1 MVQAEDPIYRIT
13 TEPTESLA
21 ELLQRVRQHSGR
33 PVFLN
38 VPMESPLFLT
48 ASEFRA
54 LRETVRS
61 NGINFTLISDDPHRR
76 DFAQLFNLDATSE
89 APTHWPTSAPV
100 APKPPSS
107 PLTADPLE
115 TPRQRRPLG
124 SRMTTDADPMAS
136 APPATDNGW
145 GREAA
150 PTSSASSSAPGGWP
164 RKLTPAAAET
174 TSMPVT
180 AALATI
186 PEPPKKR
193 RKWPW
198 LTAIVLLLIAGLVA
212 AAVFVPKATLTLHR
226 EATPLSTTVV
236 FAVTPPDAQP
246 ASGAA
251 FSVPGTWQQAN
262 ITAEVTVPATG
273 KQNVPDK
280 VASGSVDFAN
290 PTNQSVTLPAG
301 TEITSDGGI
310 VFKLTEAVTVPPATG
325 LKSGTETG
333 SIEAAVGGSNGNL
346 GQGALSGKLPQ
357 GVYFSNRNG
366 ALTGGTDIS
375 AVVVSDDDIQTAL
388 SQLEAAIPDQTA
400 KAISATTGQNV
411 AVVPASVEHA
421 ALSPVASVQAGT
433 VADQVTVTVA
443 TVVNAL
449 TYDPSVAQPQIVS
462 TAEQALAPASGT
474 ELDMSSMQVGA
485 AQAVEGDT
493 TRTLVSVDVPVNQVP
508 IIDQTA
514 IDDLKNDVRGKS
526 VDEARNTANEIAGV
540 ESSDVE
546 IEPSWLPDRLPILP
560 TRIEVMPQ

>member
-21 ELLQRVRQHSGR
+21 DLLQRVRQHSGR
-33 PVFLN
+33 PVFLT

-89 APTHWPTSAPV
+89 APTHWPTSAP
-100 APKPPSS
+100 APQKPPKA
-107 PLTADPLE
+107 PLSADPLE
-115 TPRQRRPLG
+115 SPRQRRPLG
-124 SRMTTDADPMAS
+124 SRMNADADPMAS
-136 APPATDNGW
+136 APPATVAGW

-150 PTSSASSSAPGGWP
+150 PTGPPAEDSQFSWP
-164 RKLTPAAAET
+164 SKLTQGPNYGAA
-174 TSMPVT
+174 PV

-186 PEPPKKR
+186 PEPPPKKR

-212 AAVFVPKATLTLHR
+212 AAVFVPKATVTLHR
-226 EATPLSTTVV
+226 ETTPLTTTVV

-262 ITAEVTVPATG
+262 VTAEVTVPATG
-273 KQNVPDK
+273 QQNVPDK
-280 VASGSVDFAN
+280 IASGSVDFAN
-290 PTNQSVTLPAG
+290 PTNQPVTLPAG

-310 VFKLTEAVTVPPATG
+310 VFKLTEDVTVPPAAG
-325 LKSGTETG
+325 LKSGSETG

-366 ALTGGTDIS
+366 ALAGGTDLS
-375 AVVVSDDDIQTAL
+375 AVVVSDNDIQTAL
-388 SQLEAAIPDQTA
+388 SQLEAAIPEQTA
-400 KAISATTGQNV
+400 KTISAATGQNV

-421 ALSPVASVQAGT
+421 ALAPVASVQAGT

-462 TAEQALAPASGT
+462 TAEQALVPASGT
-474 ELDMSSMQVGA
+474 ELDTSSMQIGEA
-485 AQAVEGDT
+485 KAVEGDT

-508 IIDQTA
+508 IVDQNA
-514 IDDLKNDVRGKS
+514 IDNLKDDVKGKS
-526 VDEARNTANEIAGV
+526 VDEARNTANEIAGI

-560 TRIEVMPQ
+560 RRIEVNLQ

>member
-1 MVQAEDPIYRIT
+1 MVQSEDPIYRIT
-13 TEPTESLA
+13 TVPTESLA
-21 ELLQRVRQHSGR
+21 DLLQRVRQHSGR
-33 PVFLN
+33 PVFLT

-89 APTHWPTSAPV
+89 APTHWPTSAPAAQQPPK
-100 APKPPSS
+100 APLS
-107 PLTADPLE
+107 ADPLE
-115 TPRQRRPLG
+115 TPRQRPPLG
-124 SRMTTDADPMAS
+124 SRMNADADPMAS
-136 APPATDNGW
+136 APPATGVGW

-150 PTSSASSSAPGGWP
+150 PTGSPADDSQFSWP
-164 RKLTPAAAET
+164 SKLTQGPNFGA
-174 TSMPVT
+174 PPT

-186 PEPPKKR
+186 PEPPPKKR

-198 LTAIVLLLIAGLVA
+198 LTAIVLLLIVGLIA
-212 AAVFVPKATLTLHR
+212 SAVFVPKATITLHR
-226 EATPLSTTVV
+226 ATTPLTTTVV

-246 ASGAA
+246 AAGAA

-262 ITAEVTVPATG
+262 VTAEVTVPATG
-273 KQNVPDK
+273 QQNVPDK
-280 VASGSVDFAN
+280 IASGSVDFAN
-290 PTNQSVTLPAG
+290 PTNKPVSLPAG
-301 TEITSDGGI
+301 TELTSDGGI
-310 VFKLTEAVTVPPATG
+310 VFKLTEDVTVPPAAG

-366 ALTGGTDIS
+366 ALAGGTDLS
-375 AVVVSDDDIQTAL
+375 AVVVSDNDIQTAL
-388 SQLEAAIPDQTA
+388 SQLEAAIPEQTA
-400 KAISATTGQNV
+400 KVISAATGQNV

-421 ALSPVASVQAGT
+421 ALSPVASVPAGT

-462 TAEQALAPASGT
+462 TAQQVTGARIRHRTRYIVHANRSGN
-474 ELDMSSMQVGA
+474 G
-485 AQAVEGDT
+485 G
-493 TRTLVSVDVPVNQVP
+493 
-508 IIDQTA
+508 
-514 IDDLKNDVRGKS
+514 
-526 VDEARNTANEIAGV
+526 
-540 ESSDVE
+540 
-546 IEPSWLPDRLPILP
+546 
-560 TRIEVMPQ
+560 